1 MKILTETRNPW
12 HDWLIKKVK
21 QKIMDN
27 VKDKIMSISKTNT
40 KEEYSNPT
48 LLNNV
53 YGGGKKL
60 RKAKIRRQ

>member
-1 MKILTETRNPW
+1 MNDTRNPW
-12 HDWLIKKVK
+12 YDWLIQKVK
-21 QKIMDN
+21 QKKMDI
-27 VKDKIMSISKTNT
+27 VKNKIISISKTNT

-60 RKAKIRRQ
+60 RKIKIRRQ